1 MQIARLTIGRIS
13 GKTTL
18 SEQPSISTPKAKV
31 ASGALFLLKKDF
43 VYLVKTTTSGP
54 FACV

>member
-18 SEQPSISTPKAKV
+18 NEQPSISTPKAKG